1 MVLGAS
7 VCMWVLRRV
16 PRLDCTLGEGV
27 EIQSSEDT

>member
-7 VCMWVLRRV
+7 VCMWGLHRV
-16 PRLDCTLGEGV
+16 PKLDCTLGGGV